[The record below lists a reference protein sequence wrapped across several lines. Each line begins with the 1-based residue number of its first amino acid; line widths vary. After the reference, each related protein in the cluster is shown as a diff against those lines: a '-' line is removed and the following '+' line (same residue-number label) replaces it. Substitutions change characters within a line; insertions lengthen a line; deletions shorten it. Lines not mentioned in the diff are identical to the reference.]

1 MSKSL
6 TINTNPF
13 TKQTNSLRGVPS
25 GSTTPIDEN
34 VKWTPQTLTEE
45 QKAQARENIGAAE
58 AGETGGTTLYEFHYK
73 RDASVEPT
81 EYYIDADG
89 YEPKEGDLM
98 TIVWDWPFRTDEND
112 PDAEFKNPAL
122 LKNNLTNPSI
132 YIKNAHEMETDYDE
146 IDPAVN
152 TRWTVKLEK
161 NEDVWYAYN
170 ISTIVQPNW
179 NTLDSTLPSYIK
191 GKPDIS
197 APDFS
202 KMSKIVF
209 NMSSAGTAGM
219 TYRTDPWTEKTL
231 FHGNVY
237 LDGTKVN
244 TLNDLNAVQLAKGIH
259 TIQYDYD
266 IFPAVNKWNKVI
278 YSEAGAYITQMPSYG
293 GDVGLILQDPRCKT
307 ATYYGGTTDSVGL
320 YTNMTVGGLK
330 VTTLYTTQKNYRAV
344 GLTTRGQTVTKT
356 LYVPKDTGKYW
367 RIVNPN
373 VPNIYEYDL
382 ITYGRLGTAY
392 CYGTESYRDNIPKV
406 FGLTEIPF
414 DSVKYEEPFYIKNTS
429 NTTETATL
437 SQTGTPNTVEIEYST
452 DNETWTVWGSTGT
465 TPLTMS
471 LNPNDKVYLRATTT
485 KYANDVN
492 NYHTL
497 TGVDTIG
504 GNILSLIYGS
514 NFNGRQ
520 EEAAES
526 AFIKFFYQNTELVNA
541 KNLVIAIRNNMRFM
555 SLFEGCTNLVYAP
568 EIIYS
573 GESGVN
579 LNLFKDC
586 ESMTDGPELL
596 LQGLGDRTDNTNNQA
611 FQNCSALTSIKVHFI
626 SGDVSAMFDGCS
638 SLNYIDAS
646 DYIGKG
652 STQISMPNWTRGVA
666 ATGTFIA
673 AAGSNW
679 STGVNGIPTGWTVIY
694 K

>member
-58 AGETGGTTLYEFHYK
+58 AGETGATLYEFHYK
-73 RDASVEPT
+73 RDTSVEPV

-98 TIVWDWPFRTDEND
+98 TIIWDWPFRTDEND
-112 PDAEFKNPAL
+112 PDAAFKNPAT
-122 LKNNLTNPSI
+122 LKNNSTNPSI

-161 NEDVWYAYN
+161 VEDVWYAYN
-170 ISTIVQPNW
+170 ISTIVQPDW

-191 GKPDIS
+191 GKPEIS

-219 TYRTDPWTEKTL
+219 TYRTDPWTNNHL
-231 FHGNVY
+231 FKGNVY
-237 LDGTKVN
+237 LDGTKVD
-244 TLNDLNAVQLAKGIH
+244 TLNDLNAVQLTKGIH
-259 TIQYDYD
+259 VIQYDFN
-266 IFPAVNKWNKVI
+266 IFPPVNNWNKVI
-278 YSEAGAYITQMPSYG
+278 YSEAGAYITKMPSYG
-293 GDVGLILQDPRCKT
+293 GGVGLILQDPRCT
-307 ATYYGGTTDSVGL
+307 TDTYYAGTTDTVGL
-320 YTNMTVGGLK
+320 FTNITVGGLK
-330 VTTLYTTQKNYRAV
+330 VTTIYTTQKKWMRV
-344 GLTTRGQTVTKT
+344 GDDTSGNIATKT

-367 RIVNPN
+367 RIVNPRI
-373 VPNIYEYDL
+373 PNIYEYDL

-392 CYGTESYRDNIPKV
+392 CYGTQSYTDNIPKV

-414 DSVKYEEPFYIKNTS
+414 DSAKYEEPFYIKNTS
-429 NTTETATL
+429 NAAETATL
-437 SQTGTPNTVEIEYST
+437 SQTGEPATVEIEYST
-452 DNETWTVWGSTGT
+452 DNVTWTVWGSTGT

-471 LNPNDKVYLRATTT
+471 LNPNDKIYLRATTT
-485 KYANDVN
+485 KYANDAN

-497 TGVDTIG
+497 AGVDTIG

-520 EEAAES
+520 ESANTS

-541 KNLVIAIRNNMRFM
+541 KNLVIAMQSNMNFT

-568 EIIYS
+568 ELIYS
-573 GESGVN
+573 GTSGQN
-579 LNLFKDC
+579 TSIFKDC
-586 ESMTDGPELL
+586 VSMTDGPELL
-596 LQGLGDRTDNTNNQA
+596 LRGLNDSRYNSNM
-611 FQNCSALTSIKVHFI
+611 FQNCSALTSIKVHFTGGTSNVI
-626 SGDVSAMFDGCS
+626 FDGCS

-646 DYIGKG
+646 DYIGNG
-652 STQISMPNWTRGVA
+652 STQISLSNWTRGVA

-673 AAGSNW
+673 AAGSKW
-679 STGVNGIPTGWTVIY
+679 ATGVNGIPTGWTVIY